1 MPSLLSLLLIRPL
14 GRRPGRAL
22 LATLGIAL
30 GVALVLAIQ
39 VINGS
44 TLGFFRETVVSF
56 AGNARLTVS
65 GGEAGFPEQRLERV
79 REVEGVASAVP
90 TVEAR
95 ATFTAADGTRRN
107 LMVFGIDLLNDSAIR
122 AWKTEE
128 QDVVE
133 DPLEFLN
140 QPESIIVTR
149 TFAEQHGLDVESPI
163 ELMTAFGTKTFVV
176 RGLLTPEG
184 PAKAFG
190 GGLAIMDI
198 DGARVMFGKEGRTDR
213 IDVVPGEKADLEA
226 LSERIEDVLG
236 PGYQVERPEGQAEA
250 FDRMVEGYQVLLSF
264 LSTLALL
271 VGMLL
276 VANTLAMSAAE
287 RRRELALLRVV
298 GASRRMLVGMVVA
311 EAALLGLVGGV
322 LGVGLGWLQA
332 KWLVGWV
339 SQSMSRQ
346 YVTPID
352 VTTLDLQVGDATT
365 AVAWGVVVALVASAW
380 PAVKTTRIPCLDAL
394 RPVESDQEPRAR
406 RRAAVV
412 RGVGLVLLVAVL
424 PAGALVEQAP
434 VLRGVL
440 PVLALF
446 GAVLGSPLLVAWL
459 VRAVRRLGRYASGP
473 GAGAILRLACDNLL
487 RNPRRTGSNVI
498 SLVIGLLLVVVIAT
512 LHRTFESTLVHQIDR
527 SMPNS
532 VVITSM
538 GRIVSL
544 QVQPLHE
551 DLGAQIASVPGVSVQ
566 DGIGAYGFRAV
577 KLRYRGDEIALKAWD
592 RPHPKTRYEVFD
604 MSDRPAAEAGPEL
617 FDFPEDAP
625 TAMVSR
631 NFTQRYGLGTG
642 KSVTIPTPEG
652 ELTLRIVGVVN
663 DLASPNGTV
672 FIDRRLY
679 KRVWKDPLV
688 TAFAVQVAEGVPP
701 DQLRDRIDQ
710 KLGPSRGILA
720 VTTAGVR
727 RQLREM
733 LDESFAYTRAI
744 EAAALLVGLL
754 GLLNTAVV
762 SVLGRTRELG
772 MLRAVGMTR
781 RQLGAMILVESL
793 LQGVFGGI
801 VAAAVGAGISV
812 FWLVHELTHTLGWVL
827 DIVVPWTSLGW
838 TVAAGVGVGILAG
851 LVAARRAVVS
861 SLQEALSHE

>member
-1 MPSLLSLLLIRPL
+1 MTSLLSLLLLRPL
-14 GRRPGRAL
+14 GQRPTRAL

-30 GVALVLAIQ
+30 GVALVIAIQ
-39 VINGS
+39 LINGS
-44 TLGFFRETVVSF
+44 TIGFFRESVVSF

-65 GGEAGFPEQRLERV
+65 GDESGFPEERLEKV

-90 TVEAR
+90 MVEAR
-95 ATFTAADGTRRN
+95 VTFTTKQGTQRN
-107 LMVFGIDLLNDSAIR
+107 LMVFGIDLLNDSAVR
-122 AWKTEE
+122 AWKTEQ

-140 QPESIIVTR
+140 QPDSIILTR
-149 TFAEQHGLDVESPI
+149 AFAKEHGLAVDSPI
-163 ELMTAFGTKTFVV
+163 ELMTAFGMKTFVV

-184 PAKAFG
+184 AAKAYG

-213 IDVVPGEKADLEA
+213 IDIVPAEGADVGAITGRLER
-226 LSERIEDVLG
+226 ELG
-236 PGYQVERPEGQAEA
+236 PGYQVERPEGQVDA
-250 FDRMVEGYQVLLSF
+250 FDRMVQGYQAVLSF
-264 LSTLALL
+264 LSTLALI

-298 GASRRMLVGMVVA
+298 GASRRMLIGMVMG
-311 EAALLGLVGGV
+311 EAALLGLLGGA
-322 LGVGLGWLQA
+322 LGAALGWVQA
-332 KWLVGWV
+332 RWLVGWV

-352 VTTLDLQVGDATT
+352 VTTLELRPVDAGVAVGL
-365 AVAWGVVVALVASAW
+365 GLLVSLLASAW
-380 PAVKTTRIPCLDAL
+380 PAVKTTHIPCLDAL
-394 RPVESDQEPRAR
+394 RPVEVDQEPKAR
-406 RRAAVV
+406 KRAALL
-412 RGVGLVLLVAVL
+412 RGVGLAMLVAVL
-424 PAGALVEQAP
+424 PAGAVAGDLP
-434 VLRGVL
+434 WLRAAL
-440 PVLALF
+440 PVLAVV
-446 GAVLGSPLLVAWL
+446 GAVLGSPLLVALL
-459 VRAVRRLGRYASGP
+459 VRIVRRIGGAASGT
-473 GAGAILRLACDNLL
+473 GAGAVLRLSCDNLL

-512 LHRTFESTLVHQIDR
+512 LHRTFESTLLHQIDR

-551 DLGAQIASVPGVSVQ
+551 DLGPQIASVPGVSVQ

-577 KLRYRGDEIALKAWD
+577 KMRFKGDEIALKAWD
-592 RPHPKTRYEVFD
+592 RPHPATRYEVFD
-604 MSDRPAAEAGPEL
+604 MSDRPATEAGPEL
-617 FDFPEDAP
+617 FDAPKDAP

-631 NFTQRYGLGTG
+631 NFVQKYGLKTG
-642 KSVTIPTPEG
+642 QSVTLATPEG
-652 ELTLRIVGVVN
+652 HLTLRIVGVVN

-672 FIDRRLY
+672 FVDRILY
-679 KRVWKDPLV
+679 KRIWHDPLV
-688 TAFAVQVAEGVPP
+688 TAFAVQVSPGVPP
-701 DQLRDRIDQ
+701 DELRRRIDE
-710 KLGPSRGILA
+710 KLGPQKGILA

-727 RQLREM
+727 QQLREV

-781 RQLGAMILVESL
+781 RQVAAMILTESL
-793 LQGVFGGI
+793 LQGLFGGI
-801 VAAAVGAGISV
+801 VAAAVGACISL
-812 FWLVHELTHTLGWVL
+812 FWLVHELTRALGWVL
-827 DIVVPWTSLGW
+827 DVEVPWTSLGW
-838 TVAAGVGVGILAG
+838 TVAAGIAVGSVAG